1 MGYFQV
7 WYDPRV
13 VNYDRKMFI
22 RLATG
27 DKSHL
32 VHRGAD
38 SSGRRCRAK
47 PFRFRSNR
55 RPTPSASSGD
65 YFPEVEMAI

>member
-1 MGYFQV
+1 
-7 WYDPRV
+7 
-13 VNYDRKMFI
+13 MFI